1 MNPAGATVAPA
12 RSVRVVMPGGVDD
25 PAAPSGGNRY
35 DRRVCG
41 ELPRAGWPVHE
52 HAVPGTWPDPG
63 PEARAELAR
72 ILAESADGS
81 VVLLDGLVACAAP
94 DVVVPEAARL
104 RLAVLVHLPL
114 ADETGLTPERA
125 AELDAAERRTLHAV
139 SAVIA
144 TSTWAATRLITHHD
158 LPPSRVH
165 VAPPGA
171 DRAPLS
177 RGSDRSG
184 AAGTTPTPGA
194 APNPALGT
202 DAGAA
207 LSPARR
213 TDRGTTPGTGTDR
226 GTDPGT
232 ALGAEAGAAGDAAP
246 DPISGLGTD
255 RNRDPGTD
263 ASTVPG
269 PNLGRDTNPTTDL
282 GADAGTHP
290 DLGTD
295 RRTGSGRA
303 STPTTGTNTVPGT
316 DRGTTPGLDTDRN
329 TAPGT
334 DAGAA
339 LSPVP
344 DAGTDPGPGTDRSPA
359 TGPGPD
365 RSTDPGSGTDRRA
378 NPGAPPVTTP
388 GSGRAAPSDATA
400 ATAATASNAPSGP
413 APHADP
419 SARVADTAPAAT
431 SDAPSASASAT
442 ATVTATNADPSAPAP
457 LLLCVATVSPRKGQ
471 LRLVDALIEVAA
483 FDWRCV
489 LVGGLGQDPGYVAQV
504 RERIDAA
511 GLGARIRLAGPR
523 VGPALAATYAA
534 ADLLVLA
541 SHAETYGMA
550 VTEALARGI
559 PVLATAVGGVPEALG
574 RAPDGTLPGVLVP
587 PDDPAALTAALRAWL
602 AEPGERRRSKD
613 AAYQRRTTL
622 AGWDTTAR
630 SLAEVL
636 ERLPHEPRRTA

>member
-1 MNPAGATVAPA
+1 MNPAGATAAPA

-41 ELPRAGWPVHE
+41 ELPHAGWPVHE
-52 HAVPGTWPDPG
+52 HAVPGAWPDPA

-81 VVLLDGLVACAAP
+81 VVLLDGLVACAVP
-94 DVVVPEAARL
+94 EVIVPEAGRL

-144 TSTWAATRLITHHD
+144 TSTWAATRLITHHN
-158 LPPSRVH
+158 LPPTHVH
-165 VAPPGA
+165 VAPPGT

-177 RGSDRSG
+177 RGSAGGG
-184 AAGTTPTPGA
+184 AGGAGAAAAADLATGAGAGADAAAAAAAAADLGTGAGAGADADAGAGRGAGLGPVLGRDAGTTLSPARKMAEGTPPGTHPNTTPPTDT
-194 APNPALGT
+194 APNTNPCHGLTQSTDAGTAPGTPPDLGT
-202 DAGAA
+202 DAGTT

-213 TDRGTTPGTGTDR
+213 T
-226 GTDPGT
+226 
-232 ALGAEAGAAGDAAP
+232 AG
-246 DPISGLGTD
+246 
-255 RNRDPGTD
+255 
-263 ASTVPG
+263 
-269 PNLGRDTNPTTDL
+269 
-282 GADAGTHP
+282 
-290 DLGTD
+290 
-295 RRTGSGRA
+295 
-303 STPTTGTNTVPGT
+303 STPPS
-316 DRGTTPGLDTDRN
+316 
-329 TAPGT
+329 TAPT
-334 DAGAA
+334 
-339 LSPVP
+339 
-344 DAGTDPGPGTDRSPA
+344 
-359 TGPGPD
+359 
-365 RSTDPGSGTDRRA
+365 
-378 NPGAPPVTTP
+378 
-388 GSGRAAPSDATA
+388 
-400 ATAATASNAPSGP
+400 
-413 APHADP
+413 
-419 SARVADTAPAAT
+419 ADTAP
-431 SDAPSASASAT
+431 S
-442 ATVTATNADPSAPAP
+442 ADPADPAPDEGPAAP

-471 LRLVDALIEVAA
+471 LRLVEALVEVAG

-489 LVGGLGQDPGYVAQV
+489 FVGGLGQDPGYVAQV
-504 RERIDAA
+504 RERIHAA

-523 VGPALAATYAA
+523 VGPALAATYAQ

-574 RAPDGTLPGVLVP
+574 HAPDGTLPGALVP
-587 PDDPAALTAALRAWL
+587 PDDPAALTTALRAWL
-602 AEPGERRRSKD
+602 AEPGERRRSKE

-636 ERLPHEPRRTA
+636 EQLPHEPRRTA

>member
-1 MNPAGATVAPA
+1 
-12 RSVRVVMPGGVDD
+12 MPGGVDD

-52 HAVPGTWPDPG
+52 HAVPGTWPDPA

-144 TSTWAATRLITHHD
+144 TSTWAANRLITHHD
-158 LPPSRVH
+158 LPRTRVH
-165 VAPPGA
+165 VAPPGT

-177 RGSDRSG
+177 RGTDRSG
-184 AAGTTPTPGA
+184 PAGTTP
-194 APNPALGT
+194 
-202 DAGAA
+202 
-207 LSPARR
+207 
-213 TDRGTTPGTGTDR
+213 
-226 GTDPGT
+226 
-232 ALGAEAGAAGDAAP
+232 
-246 DPISGLGTD
+246 
-255 RNRDPGTD
+255 
-263 ASTVPG
+263 
-269 PNLGRDTNPTTDL
+269 
-282 GADAGTHP
+282 GADAHHSP
-290 DLGTD
+290 P
-295 RRTGSGRA
+295 R
-303 STPTTGTNTVPGT
+303 
-316 DRGTTPGLDTDRN
+316 
-329 TAPGT
+329 APGT
-334 DAGAA
+334 DAGTD
-339 LSPVP
+339 PGT
-344 DAGTDPGPGTDRSPA
+344 DAGTDPGTDAGTALITAPGTDRSPA
-359 TGPGPD
+359 
-365 RSTDPGSGTDRRA
+365 
-378 NPGAPPVTTP
+378 
-388 GSGRAAPSDATA
+388 
-400 ATAATASNAPSGP
+400 P
-413 APHADP
+413 AP
-419 SARVADTAPAAT
+419 R
-431 SDAPSASASAT
+431 
-442 ATVTATNADPSAPAP
+442 AP

-471 LRLVDALIEVAA
+471 LRLVEALAEVAQL
-483 FDWRCV
+483 DWRCV
-489 LVGGLGQDPGYVAQV
+489 LAGGLGQDPGYVAQV
-504 RERIDAA
+504 RERIHAA

-523 VGPALAATYAA
+523 VGPALAATYAQ

-574 RAPDGTLPGVLVP
+574 QAPDGTLPGVLVP

-602 AEPGERRRSKD
+602 AEPGERRRSRE